1 MSQQG
6 LYNLMRAQAM
16 LGMGGVGMTRVG
28 TVSSYDPNAYAV
40 KVLLQPEGKETG
52 WLPLLSPWVGNGWGL
67 FAPPSLGDMIEVHY
81 QEGGHEAGFAAQ
93 RFFNDEDR
101 PLACPSGEFWLVHK
115 SGSALKFTNDGDVL
129 VVSDRDL
136 IATIGRNL
144 VAEVA
149 GNASLDITGE
159 ITSQAAN
166 WVHTGNMEV
175 VGIQKVGAL
184 QSTGASGTSSIKDL
198 ATTGTLTSNGK
209 NISDTHSHSG
219 VTSGGSNTGGVT

>member
-67 FAPPSLGDMIEVHY
+67 FAPPSIGDMIEVHY
-81 QEGGHEAGFAAQ
+81 QEGGHEAGFACQ

-115 SGSALKFTNDGDVL
+115 SGSFLKFTNDGDVI
-129 VVSDRDL
+129 VQTERDL
-136 IATIGRNL
+136 IATVGRDISAT
-144 VAEVA
+144 VSGDAA
-149 GNASLDITGE
+149 IDASGE
-159 ITSQAAN
+159 I
-166 WVHTGNMEV
+166 
-175 VGIQKVGAL
+175 
-184 QSTGASGTSSIKDL
+184 
-198 ATTGTLTSNGK
+198 
-209 NISDTHSHSG
+209 G
-219 VTSGGSNTGGVT
+219 VTSAVKVSLTAPDISINGA